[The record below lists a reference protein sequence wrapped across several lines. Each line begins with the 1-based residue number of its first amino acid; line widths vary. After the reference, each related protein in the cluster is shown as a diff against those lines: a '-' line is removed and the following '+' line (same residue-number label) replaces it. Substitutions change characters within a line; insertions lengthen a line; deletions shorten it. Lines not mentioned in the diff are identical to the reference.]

1 MEAAKR
7 TQAERVLDYIMEF
20 GSITQIDALRDIG
33 CMRLA
38 SRISDLRKQGVDI
51 ISKTDKRRASYYN
64 FYTGQKWGKYD
75 NYDLTVNS
83 STLGIDGVVNTIV
96 DLAKKMMD

>member
-1 MEAAKR
+1 MEATKK
-7 TQAERVLDYIMEF
+7 TQAERVLDYINEF

-51 ISKTDKRRASYYN
+51 ISKTEAVNNRYGEKCYIKRYMVR
-64 FYTGQKWGKYD
+64 GEE
-75 NYDLTVNS
+75 
-83 STLGIDGVVNTIV
+83 
-96 DLAKKMMD
+96 